1 MSLDLIWKPGIRRSK
16 QFGFQPKTEMSKTK
30 AETKICEVKNQ
41 ATATTWFLEGFYLVH
56 GTARTQVKISLNS
69 LKNNCI

>member
-1 MSLDLIWKPGIRRSK
+1 M
-16 QFGFQPKTEMSKTK
+16 TEMSKTK
-30 AETKICEVKNQ
+30 TETKICEVKNQ